1 MILSDNIENKSLR
14 SVLTLALFSSLV
26 HPMSATLPPE
36 SVTDTPESA
45 ADAVFHGIVQGLA
58 QQRFVPGQRLV
69 EVDLAAQFGVSRA
82 SVREALQR
90 LAAQGLVE
98 LFRNKGAAIRTLSA
112 QETLEVLD
120 VAERMTGLLA
130 RSAARAIAAGAQ
142 RAPIQAA
149 LAQLHEAD
157 RGQDTDAF
165 ASARRG
171 MYRALLDTGRS
182 RELRRLLPSIHMPIV
197 YAQHR
202 PAALQQVRMRD
213 YKAMCQAVL
222 AGDENGADAAG
233 MAHVR
238 HVRESIVSLQHA
250 APTDVPPWPFQST
263 QDASLRSDSGGLPL
277 RHSGPATPRRAV
289 KARAPNNSRGS

>member
-1 MILSDNIENKSLR
+1 M
-14 SVLTLALFSSLV
+14 
-26 HPMSATLPPE
+26 PATPLPEPAA
-36 SVTDTPESA
+36 DHPESA
-45 ADAVFHGIVQGLA
+45 ADTVFHGIVQGLA
-58 QQRFVPGQRLV
+58 EQRLVPGQRLV

-98 LFRNKGAAIRTLSA
+98 LFRNKGAAIRTLSP

-130 RSAARAIAAGAQ
+130 RSAARGIAHGAPT
-142 RAPIQAA
+142 APIQAA

-157 RGQDTDAF
+157 RSQDADAF

-171 MYRALLDTGRS
+171 MYRALLAASGS

-202 PAALQQVRMRD
+202 PATLQQVRMRD
-213 YKAMCQAVL
+213 YQAMCDAVL
-222 AGDENGADAAG
+222 AGDAAAADAAG
-233 MAHVR
+233 MQHVR
-238 HVRESIVSLQHA
+238 NVREAIARRLGAVGLA
-250 APTDVPPWPFQST
+250 AD
-263 QDASLRSDSGGLPL
+263 
-277 RHSGPATPRRAV
+277 
-289 KARAPNNSRGS
+289 

>member
-1 MILSDNIENKSLR
+1 MPSIAQPLPDSPDTGADN
-14 SVLTLALFSSLV
+14 
-26 HPMSATLPPE
+26 PQ
-36 SVTDTPESA
+36 SA

-69 EVDLAAQFGVSRA
+69 EVDLAAQFGVSRN

-90 LAAQGLVE
+90 LAAQGLVD
-98 LFRNKGAAIRTLSA
+98 LFRNKGAAIRTLSP

-130 RSAARAIAAGAQ
+130 RSAARGIAHGAPT
-142 RAPIQAA
+142 APIQAA

-157 RGQDTDAF
+157 RSQDADAF

-171 MYRALLDTGRS
+171 MYRALLAASGS

-202 PAALQQVRMRD
+202 PATLQQVRMRD
-213 YKAMCQAVL
+213 YQAMCDAVL
-222 AGDENGADAAG
+222 AGDAAAADAAG
-233 MAHVR
+233 MQHVR
-238 HVRESIVSLQHA
+238 NVREAIARRLGAVGLA
-250 APTDVPPWPFQST
+250 AD
-263 QDASLRSDSGGLPL
+263 
-277 RHSGPATPRRAV
+277 
-289 KARAPNNSRGS
+289 

>member
-1 MILSDNIENKSLR
+1 MTSIAQPLLDSPD
-14 SVLTLALFSSLV
+14 TGA
-26 HPMSATLPPE
+26 
-36 SVTDTPESA
+36 DTPQSA

-69 EVDLAAQFGVSRA
+69 EVDLAAQFGVSRN

-90 LAAQGLVE
+90 LAAQGLVD
-98 LFRNKGAAIRTLSA
+98 LFRNKGAAIRTLSP

-130 RSAARAIAAGAQ
+130 RSAARGIAHGAPT
-142 RAPIQAA
+142 APIQAA

-157 RGQDTDAF
+157 RSQDADAF

-171 MYRALLDTGRS
+171 MYRALLAASGS

-202 PAALQQVRMRD
+202 PATLQQVRMRD
-213 YKAMCQAVL
+213 YQAMCDAVL
-222 AGDENGADAAG
+222 AGDAAAADAAG
-233 MAHVR
+233 MQHVR
-238 HVRESIVSLQHA
+238 NVREAIARRLGAVGLA
-250 APTDVPPWPFQST
+250 AD
-263 QDASLRSDSGGLPL
+263 
-277 RHSGPATPRRAV
+277 
-289 KARAPNNSRGS
+289 

>member
-1 MILSDNIENKSLR
+1 M
-14 SVLTLALFSSLV
+14 SS
-26 HPMSATLPPE
+26 TLPPE
-36 SVTDTPESA
+36 PVADTPETA

-90 LAAQGLVE
+90 LAAEGLVE
-98 LFRNKGAAIRTLSA
+98 LFRNKGAAIRTLSP

-130 RSAARAIAAGAQ
+130 RSAARAIAAGAP
-142 RAPIQAA
+142 RKPIEAA

-157 RGQDTDAF
+157 RGQDQDTF
-165 ASARRG
+165 AGARRG
-171 MYRALLDTGRS
+171 LYRALLATSGS

-202 PAALQQVRMRD
+202 PATLQQVRMRD
-213 YKAMCQAVL
+213 YQAMCQAIL
-222 AGDENGADAAG
+222 AGDEAAADAAG
-233 MAHVR
+233 MQHVR
-238 HVRESIVSLQHA
+238 NVREAIARRLQ
-250 APTDVPPWPFQST
+250 
-263 QDASLRSDSGGLPL
+263 
-277 RHSGPATPRRAV
+277 
-289 KARAPNNSRGS
+289 

>member
-1 MILSDNIENKSLR
+1 MPSI
-14 SVLTLALFSSLV
+14 A
-26 HPMSATLPPE
+26 PPLPDSPD
-36 SVTDTPESA
+36 TGADTPQSA

-69 EVDLAAQFGVSRA
+69 EVDLAAQFGVSRN

-90 LAAQGLVE
+90 LAAQGLVD
-98 LFRNKGAAIRTLSA
+98 LFRNKGAAIRTLSP

-130 RSAARAIAAGAQ
+130 RSAARGIAHGAPT
-142 RAPIQAA
+142 APIQAA

-157 RGQDTDAF
+157 RSQDADAF

-171 MYRALLDTGRS
+171 MYRALLAASGS

-202 PAALQQVRMRD
+202 PATLQQVRMRD
-213 YKAMCQAVL
+213 YQAMCDAVL
-222 AGDENGADAAG
+222 AGDAAAADAVG
-233 MAHVR
+233 MQHVR
-238 HVRESIVSLQHA
+238 NVREAIARRLGAVGLA
-250 APTDVPPWPFQST
+250 AD
-263 QDASLRSDSGGLPL
+263 
-277 RHSGPATPRRAV
+277 
-289 KARAPNNSRGS
+289 